1 MSKRQQVKQVIYN
14 WKTAADDIQMESYEI
29 ANSKASYLQ
38 PKDFITDCIA
48 EGQTAR
54 VGVSERKRD
63 GLRGMEGLGLIPAV

>member
-1 MSKRQQVKQVIYN
+1 
-14 WKTAADDIQMESYEI
+14 MESYEI